1 MIFVQ
6 NQNTQLTSAPKISLA
21 TMLILGA
28 GWFASNFFWG
38 FYSGSMPLFLNKYT
52 QSKFLI
58 SLILGSAGLA
68 SCVVPPVVGYFSDRA
83 SRFGRRKPFVVAGG
97 LGVMLCLAALPHLKI
112 YGTVAALSVVLYLCI
127 AMAETPLYALLPDL
141 TPVEQR
147 STVSG
152 VVHLLGSFG
161 LIVFF
166 ILSSLIWDAYPTAVF
181 RMVAFVTFGAM
192 MVVVV
197 LIKEPGRSEALPR
210 RSLKLGEYLSSI
222 GRETQ
227 AMRYFAVQFF
237 VWMGFYLIA
246 SFLPL
251 FIVEELGATEGDSY
265 YVPMA
270 LTVVST
276 LAMVPM
282 GMLGDRA
289 GRKRILSVMLAF
301 WAVVG
306 LGIGFCSNLSQTIIA
321 VGLTGLPFATILGV
335 GYAYMLDLIPRER
348 TAEFVGFSIFSI
360 SLPMV
365 LGTVLAGKL
374 IDLFGF
380 RSLFPIAS
388 LMMFIGLVILQ
399 FTRPRTEN

>member
-1 MIFVQ
+1 
-6 NQNTQLTSAPKISLA
+6 
-21 TMLILGA
+21 MLILGA

-52 QSKFLI
+52 QSKFHI

-68 SCVVPPVVGYFSDRA
+68 SCIVPPIVGYFSDRA

-127 AMAETPLYALLPDL
+127 AMAETPLYALLPDV

-166 ILSSLIWDAYPTAVF
+166 ILSSLIWDAHPTAVF
-181 RMVAFVTFGAM
+181 RMVAVVTFGAM
-192 MVVVV
+192 MIVVI
-197 LIKEPGRSEALPR
+197 LIKEPDRSEALPR

-306 LGIGFCSNLSQTIIA
+306 LSIGFCSNLSQTIIA

-388 LMMFIGLVILQ
+388 LLMFIGLVILQ
-399 FTRPRTEN
+399 FTSPRSKSTSSQ

>member
-1 MIFVQ
+1 
-6 NQNTQLTSAPKISLA
+6 
-21 TMLILGA
+21 
-28 GWFASNFFWG
+28 
-38 FYSGSMPLFLNKYT
+38 
-52 QSKFLI
+52 
-58 SLILGSAGLA
+58 
-68 SCVVPPVVGYFSDRA
+68 
-83 SRFGRRKPFVVAGG
+83 
-97 LGVMLCLAALPHLKI
+97 
-112 YGTVAALSVVLYLCI
+112 
-127 AMAETPLYALLPDL
+127 
-141 TPVEQR
+141 
-147 STVSG
+147 
-152 VVHLLGSFG
+152 
-161 LIVFF
+161 
-166 ILSSLIWDAYPTAVF
+166 
-181 RMVAFVTFGAM
+181 MVAFVTFGAM
-192 MVVVV
+192 MIVVI
-197 LIKEPGRSEALPR
+197 LIKEPDRSEALPR
-210 RSLKLGEYLSSI
+210 RSLKFGEYLSSI

-270 LTVVST
+270 LTIVST

-289 GRKRILSVMLAF
+289 GRKRILSVMIAF

-306 LGIGFCSNLSQTIIA
+306 LGIGFCASLPQAIVV

-399 FTRPRTEN
+399 FTSPRSKSTSSQ